1 MLNYSGTPN
10 NPAKANTL
18 TQAVRLMPYAS
29 IVWPFLQNQ
38 RMSYAVIM
46 DALVGG
52 PQYPWNYFRNVSL
65 KSYSIVNK
73 YPQNLGIFVSIYP

>member
-1 MLNYSGTPN
+1 
-10 NPAKANTL
+10 
-18 TQAVRLMPYAS
+18 MP
-29 IVWPFLQNQ
+29 
-38 RMSYAVIM
+38 YAVIM

-52 PQYPWNYFRNVSL
+52 PQYPWNYFRKVSL